1 MQFPFLFV
9 CLKKGKFRTVVR
21 WQSSGLLLGWGR
33 GDNCK
38 CQQAIFSV
46 KRRILNFQGLRL
58 SFSDTS
64 EIPKSHALHAN
75 HTQLPI
81 VWLASLPYLQL
92 ESRHFGNFGN
102 SLLLFCAWLLPQH
115 MNSFSDHA
123 TREKSSC
130 FLSCM
135 HAHTC
140 INTYTY
146 MFLILFFTTSAF
158 FGYLKCSGIMD
169 EDIRESP

>member
-1 MQFPFLFV
+1 M
-9 CLKKGKFRTVVR
+9 
-21 WQSSGLLLGWGR
+21 LGWGC

-38 CQQAIFSV
+38 CQQAIFGV
-46 KRRILNFQGLRL
+46 KRRILNCQGLRV

-64 EIPKSHALHAN
+64 EIPKSHTLHAN
-75 HTQLPI
+75 HAQLPI
-81 VWLASLPYLQL
+81 IWLASLPNLQL
-92 ESRHFGNFGN
+92 ENRLLGNFGN

-115 MNSFSDHA
+115 MNSFSDRA

-140 INTYTY
+140 INTYTCVSY
-146 MFLILFFTTSAF
+146 IILHNLCILWISEVLWDN
-158 FGYLKCSGIMD
+158 GWGH
-169 EDIRESP
+169 